1 MAPFLYLLPNLLSLA
16 RIGIVPVVIWALL
29 DGQTGVALWLF
40 LLAGLSD
47 ALDGYLARR
56 FDARTEFGAY
66 IDPIADKALLMS
78 VYVTL
83 GYLGGLPNWLVIL
96 VVFRDTL
103 IVGGVILLQT
113 MGYKVAMAPLLIS
126 KANTVAQVGLVLAVL
141 AGTVLAQAGYP
152 WDGYSWIDGWP
163 VKALT
168 LLVASTT
175 LFSGAAYVWIWGSRA
190 MIGDHRQ

>member
-1 MAPFLYLLPNLLSLA
+1 MPFLYVLPNLISLA

-29 DGQTGVALWLF
+29 DGSGDLALWLF

-56 FDARTEFGAY
+56 FEAQTEFGGY

-83 GYLGGLPNWLVIL
+83 GYLGGLPIWLVIL
-96 VVFRDTL
+96 VVFRDIL

-141 AGTVLAQAGYP
+141 GGKALAQSGAP
-152 WDGYSWIDGWP
+152 WIVGWP
-163 VKALT
+163 VEAMT
-168 LLVASTT
+168 ALVACTT

-190 MIGDHRQ
+190 MVGERQ

>member
-1 MAPFLYLLPNLLSLA
+1 MATFLYLLPNLLSLA

-29 DGQTGVALWLF
+29 DGRTGVALWLF

-47 ALDGYLARR
+47 ALDGYIARR

-141 AGTVLAQAGYP
+141 AGTVLAQAGDP

-190 MIGDHRQ
+190 MIGERQQ

>member
-1 MAPFLYLLPNLLSLA
+1 MASFLYLLPNLISLA

-29 DGQTGVALWLF
+29 DGRTDLALWLF
-40 LLAGLSD
+40 LLAGVSD
-47 ALDGYLARR
+47 AVDGYLARR
-56 FDARTEFGAY
+56 FDARTEFGGY

-83 GYLGGLPNWLVIL
+83 GHLGELPNWLVIL
-96 VVFRDTL
+96 VVFRDML

-141 AGTVLAQAGYP
+141 GGTVLAQAGYP
-152 WDGYSWIDGWP
+152 WIGGWP
-163 VKALT
+163 VEVLT
-168 LLVASTT
+168 TLVACTT

>member
-1 MAPFLYLLPNLLSLA
+1 MAPFLYLLPNLLTLA

-47 ALDGYLARR
+47 AVDGYLARR

-83 GYLGGLPNWLVIL
+83 GHLGGLPNWLVIL

-113 MGYKVAMAPLLIS
+113 MGYKVVMAPLLIS

-190 MIGDHRQ
+190 MIGDRRQ

>member
-1 MAPFLYLLPNLLSLA
+1 MASFLYLLPNLISLA
-16 RIGIVPVVIWALL
+16 RIGIVPVVIWSLL
-29 DGQTGVALWLF
+29 DGRNDLALWLF
-40 LLAGLSD
+40 LLAGVSD
-47 ALDGYLARR
+47 AVDGYLARR
-56 FDARTEFGAY
+56 FDARTELGSY

-83 GYLGGLPNWLVIL
+83 GHLGGLPNWLVIL
-96 VVFRDTL
+96 VVFRDML

-141 AGTVLAQAGYP
+141 GGTVLAQAGYP
-152 WDGYSWIDGWP
+152 WIGGWP
-163 VKALT
+163 VEVLT
-168 LLVASTT
+168 TLVACTT

-190 MIGDHRQ
+190 MIGEHRQ

>member
-1 MAPFLYLLPNLLSLA
+1 MAPFLYLLPNLISLV
-16 RIGIVPVVIWALL
+16 RIGLVPVVIWALL
-29 DGQTGVALWLF
+29 DGRNDLALWLF

-47 ALDGYLARR
+47 AVDGYLARR

-66 IDPIADKALLMS
+66 IDPVADKALLMS

-141 AGTVLAQAGYP
+141 GGTVLAQAGYP
-152 WDGYSWIDGWP
+152 WIGGWP
-163 VKALT
+163 VEVLT
-168 LLVASTT
+168 SLVACTT

-190 MIGDHRQ
+190 MIGERQQ

>member
-1 MAPFLYLLPNLLSLA
+1 LATFLYLLPNLLSLA

-29 DGQTGVALWLF
+29 DGRTGVALWLF

-47 ALDGYLARR
+47 ALDGYIARR

-141 AGTVLAQAGYP
+141 AGTVLAQAGDP

-190 MIGDHRQ
+190 MIGERQQ

>member
-1 MAPFLYLLPNLLSLA
+1 MEARPVSFLYVLPNLISLA

-29 DGQTGVALWLF
+29 DGSGDLALWLF
-40 LLAGLSD
+40 LLAGVSD
-47 ALDGYLARR
+47 AVDGYLARR
-56 FDARTEFGAY
+56 FNARTEFGGY

-83 GYLGGLPNWLVIL
+83 GYLGSLPNWLVIL
-96 VVFRDTL
+96 VVFRDML

-141 AGTVLAQAGYP
+141 GGKALAQPDYPWIAGWSVEVMTVL
-152 WDGYSWIDGWP
+152 
-163 VKALT
+163 
-168 LLVASTT
+168 VACTT

-190 MIGDHRQ
+190 MVGERQ